1 MTGIADTEPDAGQ
14 IGVSA
19 ALRPL
24 QFGWA
29 RRLAG
34 RAAFLRNYRQIKQRY
49 DAFALETILGVPIVC
64 TPGVL
69 NPKLMRTGEFF
80 ASHISATEIAPDS
93 AVLDMGT
100 GSGVCAIFAARRAR
114 RVVAV
119 DFNPAAICCATA
131 NAWLNGVQD
140 IVEVRHGDLFAPLHD
155 ERFDLVLFNPPF
167 LRGTPVGDL
176 DRAWRSEDVAERFA
190 DGLRSHLKP
199 SGHALMLLSTFGDS
213 ARFVDALRKQDLS
226 MSVVATRKYVNEK
239 LTIVRVHA
247 LRHGGAG
254 AIR

>member
-1 MTGIADTEPDAGQ
+1 MTGIADTEVDAGHL
-14 IGVSA
+14 GVSA
-19 ALRPL
+19 ALSPL
-24 QFGWA
+24 RFGWA

-34 RAAFLRNYRQIKQRY
+34 RAALLRNYRQIKQRY

-64 TPGVL
+64 TPGVF

-80 ASHISATEIAPDS
+80 ASHISATELARDS
-93 AVLDMGT
+93 SVLDMGT
-100 GSGVCAIFAARRAR
+100 GSGVCAMFAARRAR

-119 DFNPAAICCATA
+119 DVNPAAIRCATA

-167 LRGTPVGDL
+167 LRGTPVDDL

-247 LRHGGAG
+247 LRHSGAG